1 MTDKRRLIWI
11 VLDSCGIGAAKDAA
25 KYGEPD
31 AESNTF
37 LHVAEA
43 VGGLRAPNLA
53 KLGLSR
59 IVSIPGV
66 DSSHAVGA
74 YGKMQEQSH
83 GKDTTNGHWEFVGVI
98 LDKPMPTYS
107 HGFPKEIIE
116 PFEQY
121 VGKQVLANKPA
132 SGTVVIEEYGEE
144 HLATGRPI
152 VYTSADSVFQIAAH
166 EDVVPVDTLYDWCS
180 YARSILTGEHA
191 VGRVIARPFRGKP
204 GNFERTDRRR
214 DFSLTFGD
222 TVLNALQDAQIPVI
236 GIGKIGDIYGG
247 SGIDEAIH
255 THDNTNGME
264 VLMQYMD
271 KIQHGLLYANL
282 VDFDS
287 KYGHR
292 NDPEGFARAIEAF
305 DEQLG
310 VLLPKLGQDDVLCIT
325 ADHGCDPT
333 VPGTN
338 HTREYVPL
346 LFFRPGM
353 NRAIDLGVRETFA
366 DLGATVADYFGVQN
380 PRAGTSFWSALATE

>member
-1 MTDKRRLIWI
+1 M
-11 VLDSCGIGAAKDAA
+11 
-25 KYGEPD
+25 
-31 AESNTF
+31 
-37 LHVAEA
+37 
-43 VGGLRAPNLA
+43 
-53 KLGLSR
+53 
-59 IVSIPGV
+59 
-66 DSSHAVGA
+66 
-74 YGKMQEQSH
+74 
-83 GKDTTNGHWEFVGVI
+83 
-98 LDKPMPTYS
+98 
-107 HGFPKEIIE
+107 
-116 PFEQY
+116 
-121 VGKQVLANKPA
+121 
-132 SGTVVIEEYGEE
+132 
-144 HLATGRPI
+144 
-152 VYTSADSVFQIAAH
+152 
-166 EDVVPVDTLYDWCS
+166 
-180 YARSILTGEHA
+180 
-191 VGRVIARPFRGKP
+191 
-204 GNFERTDRRR
+204 
-214 DFSLTFGD
+214 
-222 TVLNALQDAQIPVI
+222 LNALQDAQIPVI